1 MKKFLIIFYSFL
13 FIGVFKADNFAQNTN
28 NNGLILAGFRA
39 SRILTSYPD
48 STFPNEDYW
57 THVGNSMSDKLN
69 SSTPSSLW
77 LVSIYQGNGITR
89 MGFPVQD
96 DPSSKILGF
105 GYDTNEEYLTR
116 FDKEGFKVYLQLE
129 PGSANID
136 ILIDMVF
143 KRYGHHSC
151 VVGLGID
158 IEWYEADKYSDG
170 RKVSDSAAISW
181 EVKVKSY
188 NENYNLFLIHFRT
201 EWMPPTY
208 RGDIIFIN
216 DGQQYA
222 SFNDMKTNFI
232 EWANYFSNNKVGY
245 HYGFPADEFWW
256 STINDPAKTI
266 GQELISSIPN
276 LYSLYWVD
284 FSITKIF
291 PITVTDIIAQN
302 TMPSNF
308 FLMQNYPNPF
318 NPSTVISYQI
328 SEISKVSLVIY
339 DILGKEVATLLN
351 EEKNVGIYNVNFTA
365 KSLTSGVYLYRLLV
379 VSKSGIFTQT
389 KKMMLTK

>member
-1 MKKFLIIFYSFL
+1 
-13 FIGVFKADNFAQNTN
+13 
-28 NNGLILAGFRA
+28 
-39 SRILTSYPD
+39 
-48 STFPNEDYW
+48 
-57 THVGNSMSDKLN
+57 
-69 SSTPSSLW
+69 
-77 LVSIYQGNGITR
+77 
-89 MGFPVQD
+89 
-96 DPSSKILGF
+96 
-105 GYDTNEEYLTR
+105 
-116 FDKEGFKVYLQLE
+116 
-129 PGSANID
+129 
-136 ILIDMVF
+136 
-143 KRYGHHSC
+143 
-151 VVGLGID
+151 
-158 IEWYEADKYSDG
+158 
-170 RKVSDSAAISW
+170 
-181 EVKVKSY
+181 
-188 NENYNLFLIHFRT
+188 
-201 EWMPPTY
+201 MPPTY

-216 DGQQYA
+216 DGQQYG

-232 EWANYFSNNKVGY
+232 EWANYFPNNKVGY

-291 PITVTDIIAQN
+291 PITVTNIIAQN
-302 TMPSNF
+302 TLPSNF
-308 FLMQNYPNPF
+308 SLMQNYPNPF

-339 DILGKEVATLLN
+339 DILGKEVATLVN
-351 EEKNVGIYNVNFTA
+351 EEKNAGIYNVNFSA